1 MNFGTDEHA
10 WFSTML
16 DGMGKAKGLEFMKG
30 LAKQQL
36 HFPGSSSV
44 MRVQLMLGGESAM
57 VIAAR
62 GRRVTELKEKGAP
75 IDYRILDPYPA
86 EPSSL
91 AIMRRASHPHGA
103 ILFADW
109 LMFGRRSDI
118 YGAANSTHDATQG
131 HKTNPTLSR
140 VVQKGICFCQSC
152 LAGSK
157 SKRGDS
163 ELSADIQRPLS

>member
-16 DGMGKAKGLEFMKG
+16 DGMGKAKGLEFMKA

-62 GRRVTELKEKGAP
+62 GPAGNRNSRKKAHRSIIGFSIP
-75 IDYRILDPYPA
+75 IP
-86 EPSSL
+86 
-91 AIMRRASHPHGA
+91 
-103 ILFADW
+103 
-109 LMFGRRSDI
+109 
-118 YGAANSTHDATQG
+118 
-131 HKTNPTLSR
+131 LSR
-140 VVQKGICFCQSC
+140 VHWRLCGAPRIRTGRYCSQIG
-152 LAGSK
+152 
-157 SKRGDS
+157 
-163 ELSADIQRPLS
+163 